1 MVFSSR
7 AEREQYVIKLY
18 EQGKT
23 IREIAKEV
31 HMSFGSIGAIIRS
44 SKGKVASEDKGQ
56 REENKTSKA
65 VQALKLFSKGKEPLD
80 VAISLDLR
88 GEEVKRHY
96 RDYLEL
102 KRLNRFI
109 SIYDEIGNFLP
120 SFLKLFKIMK
130 DGRMMNEKDII
141 SILKSAI
148 ELPNIKDTIRDLT
161 EQENSLKNRRL
172 ADAAKLDDLRHQRLS
187 LIDYLGVLK
196 TDMNMKTQ
204 QISNMNNE
212 IAALN
217 GLIRDLHKST
227 GFQKIQKI
235 AEEKVNIMLTDA
247 KWLLVAATTAV
258 IETLRNDPIRQQLF
272 DSYDHF
278 SSNPFTTHAN
288 FENYVQLYQEETLV
302 IAKKFLD
309 RLLIKCSEDTMSK
322 LLHP

>member
-1 MVFSSR
+1 M
-7 AEREQYVIKLY
+7 
-18 EQGKT
+18 
-23 IREIAKEV
+23 
-31 HMSFGSIGAIIRS
+31 
-44 SKGKVASEDKGQ
+44 
-56 REENKTSKA
+56 
-65 VQALKLFSKGKEPLD
+65 FSKGKEPLD

-88 GEEVKRHY
+88 GEEVKRLY
-96 RDYLEL
+96 REYLEL

-172 ADAAKLDDLRHQRLS
+172 ADASKLDDLRNEKSS

-278 SSNPFTTHAN
+278 SSNPLTTHAN

>member
-1 MVFSSR
+1 
-7 AEREQYVIKLY
+7 
-18 EQGKT
+18 
-23 IREIAKEV
+23 
-31 HMSFGSIGAIIRS
+31 
-44 SKGKVASEDKGQ
+44 
-56 REENKTSKA
+56 
-65 VQALKLFSKGKEPLD
+65 
-80 VAISLDLR
+80 
-88 GEEVKRHY
+88 
-96 RDYLEL
+96 
-102 KRLNRFI
+102 
-109 SIYDEIGNFLP
+109 
-120 SFLKLFKIMK
+120 
-130 DGRMMNEKDII
+130 MNEKDII

-161 EQENSLKNRRL
+161 EQEISLKNRRL
-172 ADAAKLDDLRHQRLS
+172 TDAAKLDDLRNQKSS

>member
-88 GEEVKRHY
+88 GEEVKRLY
-96 RDYLEL
+96 REYLGL

-148 ELPNIKDTIRDLT
+148 ELPNIKDRIRDLT

-172 ADAAKLDDLRHQRLS
+172 ADAAKLDDLRNQISS

-204 QISNMNNE
+204 QISDMNNE

-217 GLIRDLHKST
+217 GLHKGT

-278 SSNPFTTHAN
+278 SSNPLTTHAN

-302 IAKKFLD
+302 IAKKF
-309 RLLIKCSEDTMSK
+309 
-322 LLHP
+322 

>member
-1 MVFSSR
+1 
-7 AEREQYVIKLY
+7 
-18 EQGKT
+18 
-23 IREIAKEV
+23 
-31 HMSFGSIGAIIRS
+31 MSFGSIGAIIRS

-65 VQALKLFSKGKEPLD
+65 VQALKLFSKGKEPLH
-80 VAISLDLR
+80 VAINLDLR
-88 GEEVKRHY
+88 AEEVKRLY
-96 RDYLEL
+96 REYLEL

-148 ELPNIKDTIRDLT
+148 ELPNIKDRIRDLT
-161 EQENSLKNRRL
+161 ELENSLKNRRL
-172 ADAAKLDDLRHQRLS
+172 ADAAKLDDLRNQISS

-217 GLIRDLHKST
+217 GLIRDLHKGT

-235 AEEKVNIMLTDA
+235 AQEKVNIMLTNA

-258 IETLRNDPIRQQLF
+258 IETLRNDPIREQLF

-278 SSNPFTTHAN
+278 SSNPLTTHAN